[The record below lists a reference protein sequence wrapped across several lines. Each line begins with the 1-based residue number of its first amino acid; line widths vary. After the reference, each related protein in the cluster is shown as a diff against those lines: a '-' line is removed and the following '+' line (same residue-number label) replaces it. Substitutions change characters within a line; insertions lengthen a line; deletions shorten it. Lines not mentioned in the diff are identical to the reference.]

1 VSEREQRAVEGPVQ
15 GHGAGHET
23 ASVSEPGVR
32 IHPPAGPRPPRGAPP
47 TARWIRWVSPHER
60 QGYRPAV
67 DVFVGREAYAR
78 VCEHAESDLEREVGG
93 GLAGQVYLDETGQ
106 RSFVVVEAAIPGR
119 HTRQGNAFITFTQE
133 TLLAL
138 HEDVEALRPEAR
150 LVGWYHTHPRMGVF
164 LSGYDR
170 WLHHHFFPEPW
181 QVALVIEPHTQMGG
195 FFIRGETGE
204 IPSREYAGFFEVLEA
219 DQPSS
224 ARWTN
229 LEREPEA
236 GRAGMNDEVNHE

>member
-1 VSEREQRAVEGPVQ
+1 MSERDHRAVEGPVQ

-32 IHPPAGPRPPRGAPP
+32 IHPPAGPHLPRGEPP
-47 TARWIRWVSPHER
+47 ATRGVRWISAYER

-67 DVFVGREAYAR
+67 EIFVGREAYLR
-78 VCEHAESDLEREVGG
+78 VCEHAESDMEREVGG
-93 GLAGQVYLDETGQ
+93 GLAGRIVLDQAGL
-106 RSFVVVEAAIPGR
+106 RSFVVIEVAIPGR

-133 TLLAL
+133 TLVAL
-138 HEDVEALRPEAR
+138 HEEVEALQPEAR

-181 QVALVIEPHTQMGG
+181 QVALVIEPHSQMGG
-195 FFIRGETGE
+195 FFIREPSGEM
-204 IPSREYAGFFEVLEA
+204 PAREYAGFFEVLEP
-219 DQPSS
+219 DQPSA
-224 ARWTN
+224 ARWAN
-229 LEREPEA
+229 LETHPKADEARE
-236 GRAGMNDEVNHE
+236 NDEVTYE